1 MEASAATA
9 AAVSIGRKIPT
20 SGAAGAG
27 GECEVCG
34 DATWK
39 YKAPCCKVKYCGVA
53 CYKEHFDLKS
63 CTGER
68 REDERERKKRV
79 RSLAEDAL
87 REREV
92 VGEHTVSSGQLE
104 AITRDAGIRA
114 ALRDPALQ
122 ELVRNIDGSPDRLW
136 SLDMAVEGIPEF
148 SAFYESLTALL
159 FAHQPP
165 PSKVR
170 VLSAPA
176 QAAVAAAE
184 AVAAVADDA
193 AAAADAVAEKAG
205 GDVAGAE
212 DEDEEELC
220 L

>member
-9 AAVSIGRKIPT
+9 AAVSLGRKIPT

-53 CYKEHFDLKS
+53 CYKEHFELKS

-68 REDERERKKRV
+68 RENEGERKKRV

-92 VGEHTVSSGQLE
+92 VSEHTVSSGQLE
-104 AITRDAGIRA
+104 AITRDAGVRA
-114 ALRDPALQ
+114 VLRDPALQ

-136 SLDMAVEGIPEF
+136 SLDMAVESVPEF
-148 SAFYESLTALL
+148 ASFYENLTALL

-176 QAAVAAAE
+176 EAPAAPAAATSDATAATDAAAE
-184 AVAAVADDA
+184 A
-193 AAAADAVAEKAG
+193 AG
-205 GDVAGAE
+205 DEAAE
-212 DEDEEELC
+212 DDEEELC